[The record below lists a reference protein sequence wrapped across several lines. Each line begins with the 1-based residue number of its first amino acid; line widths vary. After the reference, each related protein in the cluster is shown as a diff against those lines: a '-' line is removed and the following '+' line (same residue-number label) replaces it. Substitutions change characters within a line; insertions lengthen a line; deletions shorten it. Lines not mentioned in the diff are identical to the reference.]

1 MATDDTGQPR
11 RPIDPLVGVVKDSVA
26 LGYEAVELV
35 VEGLRESMRLQTDA
49 VRGSVRA
56 AATRPAAGRSAQP
69 ARAAAPPALVGDVA
83 ALAAELFRRAGA
95 VADQVATSSTA
106 HAAPGSGADGVP
118 ELPAEVVAGESVT
131 LELSIWNTGP
141 TALRDVAPNATDLL
155 GAGTTCTRDGIV
167 FAPPIVAHIGPGKA
181 ATVQIT
187 ASVPAKT
194 PAGIYRAMIQS
205 EPGDKCAVLELT
217 VTAPPKAAPRRRRK
231 P

>member
-49 VRGSVRA
+49 VRGSVRDA
-56 AATRPAAGRSAQP
+56 ARPAAERRGQP
-69 ARAAAPPALVGDVA
+69 ARPAVPPALVGDVA

-95 VADQVATSSTA
+95 VADQVAKSSAT
-106 HAAPGSGADGVP
+106 HAAPGSDPDGIP
-118 ELPAEVVAGESVT
+118 ELPAQVVAGESVT
-131 LELSIWNTGP
+131 LEFSIWNTGP
-141 TALRDVAPNATDLL
+141 TALRNVTPNATDLL
-155 GAGTTCTRDGIV
+155 GAGTTCPRDGIV

-194 PAGIYRAMIQS
+194 PAGTYRALIQS

-217 VTAPPKAAPRRRRK
+217 VTAAPTAAPRRRRT